1 MQTGKKGEV
10 SRTERKAEKAQFPVQ
25 RERLKHDSFPY
36 REKG

>member
-1 MQTGKKGEV
+1 MQTGKKGAV
-10 SRTERKAEKAQFPVQ
+10 SHTERKAEKAQFSVQ